1 MRKMYDRYRLP
12 MIVTENGMA
21 YSEVIGE
28 DGCVHDPYRID
39 YITRHLEQIQVLI
52 DEGYPIFGY
61 CPWSFVDVVSSH
73 QGFAKRYGL
82 VYVNRTDTDVKTCA
96 RVKKDS
102 FYWYQ
107 QVIANNGLPE

>member
-1 MRKMYDRYRLP
+1 MLFRSDLAAIKEMMMLVVWLKKMEPTCWVWLKEH
-12 MIVTENGMA
+12 I
-21 YSEVIGE
+21 
-28 DGCVHDPYRID
+28 
-39 YITRHLEQIQVLI
+39 EQLAIMI
-52 DEGYPIFGY
+52 DEGLPVFGY

-82 VYVNRTDTDVKTCA
+82 VYVDRTETDPKQCA

-107 QVIANNGLPE
+107 KVITNNGLTE

>member
-1 MRKMYDRYRLP
+1 

-21 YSEVIGE
+21 YSETLGP
-28 DGCVHDPYRID
+28 DGCIHDPYRIE
-39 YITRHLEQIQVLI
+39 YLKEHIEQIGIMI
-52 DEGYPIFGY
+52 DEGLPVFGY

-82 VYVNRTDTDVKTCA
+82 VYVDRTETDPKQCA

-107 QVIANNGLPE
+107 KVITNNGLTE